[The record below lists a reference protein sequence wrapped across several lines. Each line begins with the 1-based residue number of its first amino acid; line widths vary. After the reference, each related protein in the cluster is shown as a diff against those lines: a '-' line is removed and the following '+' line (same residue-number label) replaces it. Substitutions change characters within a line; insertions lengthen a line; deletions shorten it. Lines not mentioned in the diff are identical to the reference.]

1 MDKPIYHIPVLPE
14 ETMQYLKPQLGEVF
28 VDCTL
33 GGGGHSQMLLEK
45 IGKSG
50 KLIAFDCDEEAIE
63 ESKKRLAK
71 YANQLTIIND
81 NFVSLK
87 SRLEELKIN
96 KVNGILIDL
105 GVSSHQLED
114 PQRGFSFGEK
124 GYDAPLDMRLNQN
137 QQFSALDV
145 VNEYPEK
152 KLKDIFFNY
161 GEEPYGAK
169 IAREIVKERTFH
181 KIETCGQLLELIR
194 RATPPD
200 YRFSRE
206 HGHWASKIFRA
217 IRMEVNQEL
226 AVIEDVMPQALEV
239 LDKGGRLAI
248 ISFHSLEDRL
258 VKHQFLK
265 WESEGLVEILT
276 KKPIIATPKESV
288 ENPKS
293 ESAKLR
299 VIKKI

>member
-1 MDKPIYHIPVLPE
+1 MDKSIYHIPVLPE
-14 ETMQYLKPQLGEVF
+14 ETIQYLNPKPGEVF

-33 GGGGHSQMLLEK
+33 GGGGHSEMILEK
-45 IGKSG
+45 IGELG

-63 ESKKRLAK
+63 ESKKRLEK
-71 YANQLTIIND
+71 YANQLIIIND

-87 SRLEELKIN
+87 NRLEELKIN
-96 KVNGILIDL
+96 KVDGILIDL

-124 GYDAPLDMRLNQN
+124 GHDAPLDMRLNQN
-137 QQFSALDV
+137 QQFSAIDV
-145 VNEYPEK
+145 VNLYPEK
-152 KLKDIFFNY
+152 KLKDIFFTY

-169 IAREIVKERTFH
+169 IAREIVKERNFH

-226 AVIEDVMPQALEV
+226 AVLEDVMPQALEV
-239 LDKGGRLAI
+239 LGKGGRLVI
-248 ISFHSLEDRL
+248 ISFHSLEDRI
-258 VKHQFLK
+258 VKHKFLE
-265 WESEGLVEILT
+265 WEKEGLMEILT

-293 ESAKLR
+293 DSAKLR
-299 VIKKI
+299 AIGKI

>member
-1 MDKPIYHIPVLPE
+1 MDKLIYHIPVLPE
-14 ETMQYLKPQLGEVF
+14 ETILYLDPKPGEVF

-33 GGGGHSQMLLEK
+33 GGGGHSKMILEK
-45 IGKSG
+45 IGGLG

-63 ESKKRLAK
+63 ESKKRLEK

-96 KVNGILIDL
+96 KVDGILIDL

-114 PQRGFSFGEK
+114 SQRGFSFGEK

-137 QQFSALDV
+137 QQFSAIDV
-145 VNEYPEK
+145 VNQYPEK
-152 KLKDIFFNY
+152 KLKDLFFNY

-169 IAREIVKERTFH
+169 IAREIVKDRNFH
-181 KIETCGQLLELIR
+181 KIETCGQLLELVR

-226 AVIEDVMPQALEV
+226 AVLEDVMPQALEV
-239 LDKGGRLAI
+239 LGKGGRLVI
-248 ISFHSLEDRL
+248 ISFHSLEDRI

-276 KKPIIATPKESV
+276 KKPIIATPKESIQ
-288 ENPKS
+288 NPKS
-293 ESAKLR
+293 DSAKLR
-299 VIKKI
+299 VLEKI